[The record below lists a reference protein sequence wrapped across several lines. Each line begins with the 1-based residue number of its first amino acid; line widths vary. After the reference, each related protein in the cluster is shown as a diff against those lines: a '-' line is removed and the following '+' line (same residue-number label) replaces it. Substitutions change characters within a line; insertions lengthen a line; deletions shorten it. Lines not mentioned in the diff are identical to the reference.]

1 MLRIVMFVV
10 ATATTICAGASTDRP
25 ISSINGKLIQPS
37 APGGDVIWV
46 VGGDNR
52 PTGRG
57 APQPRVIDTIFSEV
71 RMIHPAFVV
80 WSGDVVYGYG
90 ADALELTSEYA
101 VFLKSARR
109 LGVPFFNAP
118 GNHEI
123 HMSKCGDRESE
134 RQFIEHFGAIYG
146 SFDYGDLHFIALDTE
161 ECDHVGRIE
170 GAQLD
175 WLRHDLEANKT
186 ARAIFLFFHTE
197 MFQSPNDEEG
207 SSHAPIANAP
217 DLHQLFLQYPVK
229 AVFAGHEHLFDHR
242 TRDGIDYF
250 VTGGGG
256 APLYASPDK
265 GGFSHYLVV
274 RMRGGK
280 IDYSLIEPGRLYA
293 EKGTVPDLWM
303 INSTDSAL
311 PIGFLETTLPASR
324 GPCSALVAESRLTD
338 SRGNPINVPVSIR
351 DCTKHG
357 NTLSVA
363 LQIPEMPRRTSVPI
377 FLHRRGLT
385 PR

>member
-1 MLRIVMFVV
+1 MFRIHVLILACITAISAV
-10 ATATTICAGASTDRP
+10 AATDRP
-25 ISSINGKLIQPS
+25 LASISGKLIPPP
-37 APGGDVIWV
+37 APGGNVLWV
-46 VGGDNR
+46 VSGDNR

-57 APQPRVIDTIFSEV
+57 APQPRIVDTIFSEV
-71 RMIHPAFVV
+71 RMIHPAFVI

-90 ADALELTSEYA
+90 ADSKELAAEYA

-109 LGVPFFNAP
+109 IGVPFFNAP

-123 HMSKCGDRESE
+123 HATKCGDRESE
-134 RQFIEHFGAIYG
+134 RQFIEHFGALYG

-170 GAQLD
+170 GPQLE
-175 WLRHDLEANKT
+175 WLRRDLEANKA
-186 ARAIFLFFHTE
+186 ARGIFVFFHTE
-197 MFQSPNDEEG
+197 MFQSPNDEEAA
-207 SSHAPIANAP
+207 SHAPIANAT

-242 TRDGIDYF
+242 TRDGIEYF
-250 VTGGGG
+250 VTGGAG

-274 RMRGGK
+274 RMRGDK
-280 IDYSLIEPGRLYA
+280 MEVSLIEPGRVYA
-293 EKGTVPDLWM
+293 EKGIVPDLWM

-311 PIGFLETTLPASR
+311 PIGLLETTIPASR

-338 SRGNPINVPVSIR
+338 YRGNHIDVPISIR
-351 DCTKHG
+351 ECAKHG
-357 NTLSVA
+357 GTLSVA
-363 LQIPEMPRRTSVPI
+363 LQLAEVPRRTSVPI
-377 FLHRRGLT
+377 YLHRKK
-385 PR
+385 

>member
-1 MLRIVMFVV
+1 MLRILSFLF
-10 ATATTICAGASTDRP
+10 ASITAVSALAATDRP
-25 ISSINGKLIQPS
+25 IASINGKLTPPA
-37 APGGDVIWV
+37 APGGDVVWV
-46 VGGDNR
+46 AGGDNR
-52 PTGRG
+52 PTARG
-57 APQPRVIDTIFSEV
+57 APQPRVLDTIFSEV
-71 RMIHPAFVV
+71 RMIHPAFVI

-90 ADALELTSEYA
+90 ADALDLTSEYA

-123 HMSKCGDRESE
+123 HMAKCGERESE
-134 RQFIEHFGAIYG
+134 RQFIEHFGALYG

-161 ECDHVGRIE
+161 ECDHVGKIE
-170 GAQLD
+170 GPQLD
-175 WLRHDLEANKT
+175 WLRRDLEANKA
-186 ARAIFLFFHTE
+186 ARGIFVFFHTE
-197 MFQSPNDEEG
+197 MFQAPNDEEAA
-207 SSHAPIANAP
+207 SHAPIANAA

-242 TRDGIDYF
+242 TRDGIEYF
-250 VTGGGG
+250 VLGGGG

-280 IDYSLIEPGRLYA
+280 LDYTLIEPGRLYA

-303 INSTDSAL
+303 INSNDSAL
-311 PIGFLETTLPASR
+311 PIGLLETTVPTSR

-338 SRGNPINVPVSIR
+338 YRGNHIDVPVTIR
-351 DCTKHG
+351 ECTKHG
-357 NTLSVA
+357 NTLSIT
-363 LQIPEMPRRTSVPI
+363 LQLPEVPRRSSVPI
-377 FLHRRGLT
+377 YLHR
-385 PR
+385 